1 MKLDKIDPFFQKEI
15 KNLGSKTSDKKKGFK
30 VILSFKDIKSR
41 DKFVLQNEKLKNL
54 QNFDLIPSIPLEL
67 NKEQIKEYE
76 KEDLIERI
84 EKDQQLFLSL
94 LEINE
99 ILDLNRSK
107 NSQISHTGKNVT
119 IGIVDDGI
127 DSNFLSIS
135 NEIKCVRNRKDLK
148 KSREN
153 QITHGTIMASIIN
166 NQFTENLSSAIGVAP
181 EAELI
186 DFDISNSRDK
196 FYFSDVLQ
204 IFDSITKQKI
214 KIDVLM
220 ISLTTKTP
228 SDGKD
233 ILSNACEILV
243 DKGIVIVCPAGNF
256 GPKPNTIGSPA
267 AAKNV
272 ISIGSITKELTIS
285 QYSGRGPTIDKRLKP
300 DFCLPGSKILIPL
313 SSELRATV
321 TGSSV
326 SAAIGAGLIALIK
339 EYKPQSSP
347 QELFELLKD
356 SSKDL
361 ELDQYSQGY
370 GMLNINAIF
379 EELNLIHEKIIP
391 YDYLIKK
398 SIEIS
403 IGFCIILIV
412 LFYFFNFFRIS

>member
-15 KNLGSKTSDKKKGFK
+15 KNLGSKTSDKKKGFRA
-30 VILSFKDIKSR
+30 IFSFKDIKSR
-41 DKFVLQNEKLKNL
+41 DKFVSQNEKLKNL
-54 QNFDLIPSIPLEL
+54 QKFDLIPSISLDL

-76 KEDLIERI
+76 KDDLIKRI

-99 ILDLNRSK
+99 ILDLNESK
-107 NSQISHTGKNVT
+107 NSQITHTGKNVT

-127 DSNFLSIS
+127 NSNFLSIS
-135 NEIKCVRNRKDLK
+135 NNIKCISNKKDLK

-153 QITHGTIMASIIN
+153 QITHGTVMACIIN
-166 NQFTENLSSAIGVAP
+166 NQFTENLYSAIGVAP
-181 EAELI
+181 EAEII
-186 DFDISNSRDK
+186 DCDISNSRNR
-196 FYFSDVLQ
+196 YCFSDILQ
-204 IFDSITKQKI
+204 IFDIITKQKI
-214 KIDVLM
+214 KIDVLL

-233 ILSNACEILV
+233 ILSNACELLV
-243 DKGIVIVCPAGNF
+243 DKGILIVCPTGNF
-256 GPKPNTIGSPA
+256 GPEPNTIGSPA

-285 QYSGRGPTIDKRLKP
+285 QYSGRGPTIDERMKP
-300 DFCLPGSKILIPL
+300 DFCLPGSNILVPL

-326 SAAIGAGLIALIK
+326 SAAIGAGLITLIK
-339 EYKPQSSP
+339 EYKPQSSYH
-347 QELFELLKD
+347 EIFELLKN

-361 ELDQYSQGY
+361 GLDQYSQGY
-370 GMLNINAIF
+370 GIPNISAIF
-379 EELNLIHEKIIP
+379 NKLNLIHERIIP

-398 SIEIS
+398 SIKIS
-403 IGFCIILIV
+403 IGFIIILIV
-412 LFYFFNFFRIS
+412 FYSFFYFFKIL